1 MVSAGMG
8 GSRDWD
14 CMRWLGAPRGCPSG
28 EATTALLLCSSFP
41 KFSQDLWELGSAA
54 PQRGRGSFLDVLSVC
69 SSSCPQHPHDGCH
82 WAALLLVVLGSQELP
97 WPELPPSGHGLSA
110 SQTPLAPFVL
120 QIPLLVEPALQS
132 CVFSSSGAESE
143 ILPSS
148 K

>member
-1 MVSAGMG
+1 MEAGIG
-8 GSRDWD
+8 IVCAG
-14 CMRWLGAPRGCPSG
+14 LVPHGA
-28 EATTALLLCSSFP
+28 ALLGRPPPPFSCAPLFPSFP
-41 KFSQDLWELGSAA
+41 KICGNWDQQLLRG
-54 PQRGRGSFLDVLSVC
+54 GRGSFLDMLSVC

-97 WPELPPSGHGLSA
+97 WPELPLSGHGLSA

-120 QIPLLVEPALQS
+120 QIPLLVEPALQR

>member
-1 MVSAGMG
+1 MG
-8 GSRDWD
+8 LYALAW
-14 CMRWLGAPRGCPSG
+14 CPTGLPFWGGHHRPSPV
-28 EATTALLLCSSFP
+28 LL
-41 KFSQDLWELGSAA
+41 FSQVFPRFVGIGISSSSEGAEI
-54 PQRGRGSFLDVLSVC
+54 PPVGSFLDVLSVC